1 MANILVVDD
10 SILMRRNL
18 KVLLL
23 EAGHTVV
30 AEAVNG
36 IEAYREYAKHLP
48 DLVTMDITMP
58 VMNGIE
64 ALKKIMA
71 IFPSAKVIMISS
83 LDQKSMVFEAIQNG
97 AMHYILKPVT
107 LEKILS
113 TINDVLD
120 LPREDARAGGGATG
134 SGGSLEAPNSAVGAR
149 AVPFTIDNKNGI
161 FIISV
166 FPLVD
171 EAALQSIHMALQGF
185 VYVKPLKVVF
195 NFELEKLTD
204 VELDTFISFIKSVH
218 AAEGA
223 TCIVSRNLR
232 LIRQLKAADEVLFA
246 KIYTDLTEIV
256 I

>member
-1 MANILVVDD
+1 
-10 SILMRRNL
+10 MRRNL
-18 KVLLL
+18 KVLLA

-64 ALKKIMA
+64 ALKKIIA
-71 IFPSAKVIMISS
+71 TYPHAKIIMISS
-83 LDQKSMVFEAIQNG
+83 LDQKNMVFEAIQNG

-107 LEKILS
+107 LEKVLS

-120 LPREDARAGGGATG
+120 LPSSDQRGSEGYVGRALEVPGGA
-134 SGGSLEAPNSAVGAR
+134 PQD
-149 AVPFTIDNKNGI
+149 VPFTIDNKNGI
-161 FIISV
+161 FIVSV
-166 FPLVD
+166 FPKMD
-171 EAALQSIHMALQGF
+171 ESALQSIQMALQGF

-195 NFELEKLTD
+195 NFELEKLSD
-204 VELDTFISFIKSVH
+204 EEMEKFMGFIQAVH
-218 AAEGA
+218 EADGS

-232 LIRQLKAADEVLFA
+232 LIRQLKAADEVMFA

>member
-18 KVLLL
+18 KMLFI

-30 AEAVNG
+30 GEAVNG

-64 ALKKIMA
+64 ALKKIIA
-71 IFPSAKVIMISS
+71 TYPDAKVIMISS
-83 LDQKSMVFEAIQNG
+83 LDQKNMVFEAIQNG

-120 LPREDARAGGGATG
+120 LPDTGQRSGDNAAGRPMEVPKGANGTQK
-134 SGGSLEAPNSAVGAR
+134 S
-149 AVPFTIDNKNGI
+149 PFTIDNKNGI

-166 FPLVD
+166 FPSMD
-171 EAALQSIHMALQGF
+171 EASLQSIQMALQGF

-195 NFELEKLTD
+195 NFELDKLTD
-204 VELDTFISFIKSVH
+204 AEMDKFIEFIQAVR
-218 AAEGA
+218 AVDGA
-223 TCIVSRNLR
+223 TCIVCSNLR
-232 LIRQLKAADEVLFA
+232 LIRQLKGADEVLFA